1 MINIVDKE
9 DIMALTGYSE
19 SQASSLIRKA
29 KQNLVQEG
37 FDWYKNK
44 RIGRVPIKTIEAI
57 LGFQLQMKNAIIDGD
72 LRNAVIIEGEQNT

>member
-1 MINIVDKE
+1 
-9 DIMALTGYSE
+9 MALTGYSE
-19 SQASSLIRKA
+19 SQASNLIRQA

>member
-1 MINIVDKE
+1 MINIVDKK
-9 DIMALTGYSE
+9 DIMVLTGYSE
-19 SQASSLIRKA
+19 SQASNLIRKA
-29 KQNLVQEG
+29 KQNLVQDG

>member
-1 MINIVDKE
+1 MINIVDKK

-57 LGFQLQMKNAIIDGD
+57 LGFQLQMKNAIIDGG
-72 LRNAVIIEGEQNT
+72 LQNAVIIEGEQNT

>member
-1 MINIVDKE
+1 MINIVDKK

-19 SQASSLIRKA
+19 SQANSLIRKA

>member
-1 MINIVDKE
+1 MINIVDKK

-19 SQASSLIRKA
+19 SQASSLIKKT

-44 RIGRVPIKTIEAI
+44 RIGRVPIKT
-57 LGFQLQMKNAIIDGD
+57 LKQFLVFNYK
-72 LRNAVIIEGEQNT
+72 

>member
-1 MINIVDKE
+1 MINIVDKI

-19 SQASSLIRKA
+19 SQASNLIRKA

>member
-1 MINIVDKE
+1 MINIVDKK
-9 DIMALTGYSE
+9 DIMVLTGYSE

-29 KQNLVQEG
+29 KQKLVQEG

-72 LRNAVIIEGEQNT
+72 LQNAVIIEGEQNT